1 MNTVNYSN
9 LIRNCLRSEPM
20 QPLVQGSLPIGIHER
35 QGSATSPRPTALP
48 HRYGGFFR
56 ECWRRMKAMND
67 DFRESN
73 SGDGALSRKRNEERL
88 EDEQAWSRLDDDG
101 AFSSR

>member
-1 MNTVNYSN
+1 
-9 LIRNCLRSEPM
+9 
-20 QPLVQGSLPIGIHER
+20 
-35 QGSATSPRPTALP
+35 
-48 HRYGGFFR
+48 
-56 ECWRRMKAMND
+56 MKAMND